1 MLFIFLPMMIPA
13 LNITG
18 KTGKDASKNVE
29 MPLINCEIN
38 FILTLDKICVFTL
51 DSIEAP
57 VPTFAIT
64 ETKPDVPVV
73 TLSTKGNAK
82 VLEQLNSGFKSS
94 NNWDK
99 YQSKKPIE
107 RQNQSLD

>member
-1 MLFIFLPMMIPA
+1 MRTL
-13 LNITG
+13 
-18 KTGKDASKNVE
+18 E
-29 MPLINCEIN
+29 MPLINCEID
-38 FILTLDKICVFTL
+38 FTLTLDKISVFTL

-64 ETKPDVPVV
+64 ETKPDVLVV
-73 TLSTKGNAK
+73 TLSTRGNAK
-82 VLEQLNSGFKSS
+82 VLEQLKSSFKSS

-107 RQNQSLD
+107 RQSQSLD

>member
-1 MLFIFLPMMIPA
+1 MF
-13 LNITG
+13 
-18 KTGKDASKNVE
+18 SH
-29 MPLINCEIN
+29 
-38 FILTLDKICVFTL
+38 LTVLKL
-51 DSIEAP
+51 QYQHLQ
-57 VPTFAIT
+57 IT

-82 VLEQLNSGFKSS
+82 VLEQLKSGFKSS